1 MAEEKDLYALL
12 EVPRTATAEEIKK
25 AYRRLARKYHP
36 DVNPGDKEAEEKF
49 KEISFAF
56 DILSDEKKRA
66 LYDEMG
72 MDAAKIGWDPEKAAA
87 WRRWSAGRA
96 ASPFGTDF
104 EGFDVDLGDIFGD
117 VFGDIFRAA
126 RTRAETGPVP
136 GRDLRAAITI
146 DLGEAV
152 RGTTRTIEIER
163 PTTCP
168 RCNGSGRADPNPPA
182 CSTCGGSGRVRT
194 SRGNVIFGGVC
205 PTCRGSGK
213 EPGPACPQCHGA
225 GSVLSTSRLEV
236 KIPAGID
243 DGGVV
248 RLAGQGGAGS
258 RGGPPGDLY
267 LEVSVRPHP
276 AYRREGDDLHVVLPI
291 TVHEAIA
298 GATVRLPT
306 FDGPVELKVPP
317 GSQSGRKLRLRGRG
331 VPHLRGGGR
340 GDLYAEVRV
349 RVPTGE
355 EAERLAREMEPHY
368 AQDVRAALTA

>member
-349 RVPTGE
+349 QVPKGE

>member
-136 GRDLRAAITI
+136 GRDLRAGITI

-349 RVPTGE
+349 QVPTGE

>member
-248 RLAGQGGAGS
+248 RLASQGGAGS

-349 RVPTGE
+349 QVPTGE

>member
-49 KEISFAF
+49 KEISLAF

-72 MDAAKIGWDPEKAAA
+72 WDAAKIGWDPEKAAA
-87 WRRWSAGRA
+87 WRRWSSGRA
-96 ASPFGTDF
+96 ASPGGVDF

-117 VFGDIFRAA
+117 IFGDLFRGTRA
-126 RTRAETGPVP
+126 RAETGPIP

-152 RGTTRTIEIER
+152 RGTTRAIEVER

-168 RCNGSGRADPNPPA
+168 RCGGSGRADPNPPP

-194 SRGNVIFGGVC
+194 ARGNVVFGGVC
-205 PTCRGSGK
+205 PTCHGTGK
-213 EPGPACPQCHGA
+213 EPGPACPRCHGA

-236 KIPAGID
+236 KIPAGIA

-258 RGGPPGDLY
+258 RGGPAGDLY

-276 AYRREGDDLHVVLPI
+276 VYRREGDDLHVVLPV

-331 VPHLRGGGR
+331 APHLRGGGR
-340 GDLYAEVRV
+340 GDLYAEIRV
-349 RVPTGE
+349 QVPTGE
-355 EAERLAREMEPHY
+355 EAKRLARELEPLY